1 MLRLQGKVVLIT
13 GAAQGTGEGVA
24 RRAVAEGARVL
35 VTDVQEDKGNRV
47 AASLGDAA
55 RFVTLDVTREDDW
68 RGAVATAVSTF
79 GRLDGLV
86 NNAALLAMGLI
97 ETTTVDTIE
106 RLLRVNQLGVILGVK
121 SVAAAMREA
130 GGGSI
135 VIVSSVDGLM
145 GMNGVAVYSCT
156 KWGIRGF
163 ARSAA
168 IELGRDGIRV
178 NCVCPSAGNIDMVA
192 PWFHTMNVARHERFL
207 RDVPPILRTQGQRAG
222 VTIDDITPAICF
234 LLSDESARITGTDIA
249 VDAGWTAGH
258 VRPGLPGFL
267 DDD

>member
-121 SVAAAMREA
+121 SVRRRCGRPGA
-130 GGGSI
+130 
-135 VIVSSVDGLM
+135 VPSS
-145 GMNGVAVYSCT
+145 S
-156 KWGIRGF
+156 
-163 ARSAA
+163 
-168 IELGRDGIRV
+168 
-178 NCVCPSAGNIDMVA
+178 
-192 PWFHTMNVARHERFL
+192 FL
-207 RDVPPILRTQGQRAG
+207 R
-222 VTIDDITPAICF
+222 
-234 LLSDESARITGTDIA
+234 
-249 VDAGWTAGH
+249 WTASWA
-258 VRPGLPGFL
+258 
-267 DDD
+267 